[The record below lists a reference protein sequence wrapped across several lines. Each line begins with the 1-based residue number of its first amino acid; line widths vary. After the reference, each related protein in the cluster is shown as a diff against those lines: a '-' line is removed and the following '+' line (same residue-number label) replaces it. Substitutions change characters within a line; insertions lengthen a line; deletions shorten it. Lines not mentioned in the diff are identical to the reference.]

1 MSAVKYILNIC
12 ITGLLEWLEATVVV
26 ISAKVELKRFQK
38 IPDYIS
44 RVHGYRMII

>member
-1 MSAVKYILNIC
+1 MSAVKYILNIW
-12 ITGLLEWLEATVVV
+12 ITGLLEWCEATAV
-26 ISAKVELKRFQK
+26 SAKVELKRFQK